1 MNKKPFPSIRRRIGV
16 KTMLSAVTD
25 PAGTPY
31 LAFPAFDTRG
41 KVRHA
46 FATRLGGASRGQFAT
61 MNLSFTRGDDSAHVL
76 ENYRRMANTLGMR
89 AEDVVCTYQT
99 HTVNILAVGREDRG
113 KGVTREREYTD
124 VDGLVTDEE
133 GVVLA
138 CFWADCVPLL
148 FADPKRRA
156 IGVAHAGWRGTV
168 GGMAGKMVKELQTRY
183 GCKPQDLYAA
193 IGPSVCADCYEVSE
207 DVATRARDALWKLP
221 AKKGFA
227 DWDIPEQVHSDIILR
242 PGKEEGKYLLDLHA
256 LNREMLLASG
266 VLDTHIFTTDICTCC
281 NPELLFSHRV
291 QGEPRGNLA
300 AFLTLAER
308 KDAGKP

>member
-1 MNKKPFPSIRRRIGV
+1 MKKNSFPEIRRKRGV
-16 KTMLSAVTD
+16 KTALATVTSD
-25 PAGTPY
+25 AGTPF
-31 LAFPAFDTRG
+31 LRFPSFDERG
-41 KVRHA
+41 KARHA
-46 FATRLGGASRGQFAT
+46 FATRLGGVSTGQFAT
-61 MNLSFTRGDDSAHVL
+61 MNLSFTRGDNPEHVT
-76 ENYRRMANTLGMR
+76 ENYRRMGAVLGMR
-89 AEDVVCTYQT
+89 AEDVVCTHQT
-99 HTVNILAVGREDRG
+99 HTVNIRAVGREDRG
-113 KGVTREREYTD
+113 KGVTRERDYTD

-148 FADPKRRA
+148 FADPVRRA

-168 GGMAGKMVKELQTRY
+168 SGMARKMVKEMEQRY
-183 GCKPQDLYAA
+183 GCRPADLYAA

-207 DVATRARDALWKLP
+207 DVAVRARDALWKLP

-227 DWDIPEQVHSDIILR
+227 DFDVPGEAHSGSILR

-266 VLDTHIFTTDICTCC
+266 IPEQHIFITDICTCC

-300 AFLTLAER
+300 AFLCL
-308 KDAGKP
+308 DG

>member
-1 MNKKPFPSIRRRIGV
+1 MNEYVFPEIRRIRGKKPALA
-16 KTMLSAVTD
+16 TMTD
-25 PAGTPY
+25 PSGTPY
-31 LAFPAFDTRG
+31 LAFPSFDG
-41 KVRHA
+41 KGHVRHA
-46 FATRLGGASRGQFAT
+46 FATRLGGASTGQFAT
-61 MNLSFTRGDDSAHVL
+61 MNLSFTRGDKPEHVA
-76 ENYRRMANTLGMR
+76 ENYRRMAAALGMR
-89 AEDVVCTYQT
+89 AEDVVCTHQT
-99 HTVNILAVGREDRG
+99 HTVNIRAVGKADCG
-113 KGVTREREYTD
+113 KGVTEERDYTD
-124 VDGLVTDEE
+124 VDGLVTEEE

-148 FADPKRRA
+148 FADPVRRA

-168 GGMAGKMVKELQTRY
+168 SGMARKMVKEMEQRY
-183 GCKPQDLYAA
+183 GCRPSDLYAA

-207 DVATRARDALWKLP
+207 DVAVRARDALWKLP

-227 DWDIPEQVHSDIILR
+227 DFDVPGEAHSGSILR

-266 VLDTHIFTTDICTCC
+266 IPDTNIFITDICTCC

-300 AFLTLAER
+300 AFLTLR
-308 KDAGKP
+308 QGKS